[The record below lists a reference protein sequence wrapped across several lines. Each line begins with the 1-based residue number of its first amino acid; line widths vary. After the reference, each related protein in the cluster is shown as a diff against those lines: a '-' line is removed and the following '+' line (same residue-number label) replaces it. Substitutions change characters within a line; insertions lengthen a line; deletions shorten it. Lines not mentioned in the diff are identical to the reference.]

1 MTFER
6 ILMEKNKKKF
16 GDRKDG
22 VWLKDLD
29 GMHLIMPH
37 LMPKRTESEVYLQE
51 QMDVTQLLKYIK
63 EKNAENLGY
72 KMTPFHLVVAAVA
85 KTIYFRPYLNRF
97 VSGKRIYQRKEISL
111 SFVVK
116 RAFEDNAEE
125 MLFIMKAKPEQT
137 IFDISKKISGDSA
150 RLKKE
155 ASTDIND
162 IMNFVGRMPRLLTR
176 LFFAVVR
183 FLDFHG
189 WMPNAITSGDPNFT
203 TVMLSNLGSIKCDA
217 PYHHL
222 NNYGTN
228 SIMIT
233 VGEIHKA
240 AVVNE
245 KEEIEIR
252 DVVNLGCTV
261 DERIADGFYFARSI
275 RFIKYLLA
283 NPHILEQPIDTEV
296 DYEF

>member
-1 MTFER
+1 
-6 ILMEKNKKKF
+6 MEKNKRKR
-16 GDRKDG
+16 GDRRDG

-37 LMPKRTESEVYLQE
+37 LMPKRTEAEVYLQE
-51 QMDVTQLLKYIK
+51 QIDVTELLKYIEKKNK
-63 EKNAENLGY
+63 ENKEY
-72 KMTPFHLVVAAVA
+72 KMTPFHVFVAAVA

-97 VSGKRIYQRKEISL
+97 IAGRRVYQRDKITL

-116 RAFEDNAEE
+116 RSFEDHAEE
-125 MLFIMKAKPEQT
+125 MLLIMKAEPKST
-137 IFDISKKISGDSA
+137 IFDISKKIVGDA
-150 RLKKE
+150 GKLRREK
-155 ASTDIND
+155 STDIND
-162 IMNFVGRMPRLLTR
+162 IMSFVGKMPRFLTR
-176 LFFAVVR
+176 LFFGLVR
-183 FLDFHG
+183 IADFYG
-189 WMPNAITSGDPNFT
+189 LMPKVITSGDPNFT
-203 TVMLSNLGSIKCDA
+203 TVLLSNLGSIKCDA

-240 AVVNE
+240 PIVNSDG
-245 KEEIEIR
+245 EIEIR

-275 RFIKYLLA
+275 RFIKHLVAHPEL
-283 NPHILEQPIDTEV
+283 LEQSLETEV